1 MIDRM
6 LEQRRAI
13 NRVLADDRKADNV
26 TIDWQTNEVLESMNK
41 ALKPVSEFTDVLSSE
56 NCITASALLPVL
68 ELIKEETLGPSD
80 DDTTL
85 TASFKAGI
93 VTILRE
99 KYEAPTLPEG
109 SRNLLRKATF
119 MDPRYKGDYDSNV
132 RETKRMIKEEAV
144 TIGRQRAPPAAL
156 DPAESGE
163 TGEREGV
170 PDPQQQPPVPK
181 KKKLWRVYS
190 SEGQLPPR
198 PHSRRSRKR
207 WMPRWQNIAKSHCW
221 M

>member
-1 MIDRM
+1 MYAIVTLFHCVFIGLSNTVGKQQMIDRM

-13 NRVLADDRKADNV
+13 NRVLSDDRKADNV
-26 TIDWQTNEVLESMNK
+26 TIDWQTHGVLESMNK

-109 SRNLLRKATF
+109 SRDLLRKATF
-119 MDPRYKGDYDSNV
+119 MDPRYKGGYDSDV
-132 RETKRMIKEEAV
+132 RETKRMIQEDAV
-144 TIGRQRAPPAAL
+144 TIGRQRAVN
-156 DPAESGE
+156 
-163 TGEREGV
+163 T
-170 PDPQQQPPVPK
+170 Q
-181 KKKLWRVYS
+181 
-190 SEGQLPPR
+190 
-198 PHSRRSRKR
+198 H
-207 WMPRWQNIAKSHCW
+207 MHCKSTPIGIV
-221 M
+221 